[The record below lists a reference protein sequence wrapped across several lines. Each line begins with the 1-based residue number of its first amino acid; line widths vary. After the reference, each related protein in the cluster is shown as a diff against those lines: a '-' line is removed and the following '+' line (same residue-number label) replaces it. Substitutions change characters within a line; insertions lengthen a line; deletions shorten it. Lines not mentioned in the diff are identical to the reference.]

1 MNNVK
6 ELSMTELQTI
16 TGGARSY
23 GNGVYCNNK
32 KCWVNR
38 GEATQSIIGGMIS
51 GWASGLVGM

>member
-32 KCWVNR
+32 KCWVNC
-38 GEATQSIIGGMIS
+38 SYVNKWHIFF
-51 GWASGLVGM
+51 